1 MIELAS
7 IRNLIIDMDGVLWL
21 GNQPMPGL
29 VDFIDT
35 LRMLGLRFIL
45 ATNNASK
52 SGEEYVEKLSQ
63 FNTTVH
69 LDEILTSPQ
78 ATAAYLAQHA
88 PDARIYVIGEPGL
101 VSELTRK
108 GLTVVS
114 PDSPAG
120 ATHVVVGWDRHLTYT
135 KLVEACLLIRAGAT
149 FIGTNPDVTYP
160 DARGIIPGNGATLAA
175 LRAATDVEPIIVG
188 KPQPEMMIQ
197 AMQRLGSTPADTA
210 VLGDRL
216 DTDILGGK
224 NAGLT
229 ALLVLSGVTSHQ
241 TIEASAIKPDYVFE
255 DIRDLAA
262 TLLAIH
268 QPASIK
274 RQTS

>member
-1 MIELAS
+1 MIDLAS

-21 GNQPMPGL
+21 GNQAMPGL

-35 LRMLGLRFIL
+35 LRRLEIRFVL

-52 SGEEYVEKLSQ
+52 SGEEFVAKLAG
-63 FNTTVH
+63 FNTCVYPE
-69 LDEILTSPQ
+69 EILTSPQ
-78 ATAAYLAQHA
+78 ATASYLVQHA

-108 GLTVVS
+108 GLAVV
-114 PDSPAG
+114 PQDNPAG
-120 ATHVVVGWDRHLTYT
+120 ATHVVVGWDRQLTYA

-160 DARGIIPGNGATLAA
+160 EARGIVPGNGATLAA
-175 LRAATDVEPIIVG
+175 LRVATDVEPLIIG

-197 AMQRLGSTPADTA
+197 AMQRLGSTPANTA

-216 DTDILGGK
+216 DTDILGGER
-224 NAGLT
+224 AGLT
-229 ALLVLSGVTSHQ
+229 TLLVLSGVTSR
-241 TIEASAIKPDYVFE
+241 EAALSSSIKADYIFA
-255 DIRDLAA
+255 DIRELAK
-262 TLLAIH
+262 TLTE
-268 QPASIK
+268 IK
-274 RQTS
+274 RNA

>member
-29 VDFIDT
+29 VEFIDA
-35 LRMLGLRFIL
+35 LRRLGIRFVL

-52 SGEEYVEKLSQ
+52 STEEYVEKLAQ
-63 FNTTVH
+63 FDTRVH
-69 LDEILTSPQ
+69 PDEILNSPQ
-78 ATAAYLAQHA
+78 ATAAYLSQHA
-88 PDARIYVIGEPGL
+88 PSARIYVIGEPGL

-108 GLTVVS
+108 GLAVVS
-114 PDSPAG
+114 AEHPNG
-120 ATHVVVGWDRHLTYT
+120 ATHVVVGWDRQLTYA

-175 LRAATDVEPIIVG
+175 LRVATDVDPIIIG
-188 KPQPEMMIQ
+188 KPQPEMMLQ
-197 AMQRLGSTPADTA
+197 AMQRMGSTPENTA
-210 VLGDRL
+210 ALGDRI

-229 ALLVLSGVTSHQ
+229 TLLVLSGVTSR
-241 TIEASAIKPDYVFE
+241 EDALADPVKPDYIFQ
-255 DIRDLAA
+255 DIREIAA
-262 TLLAIH
+262 KLTEVL
-268 QPASIK
+268 SK
-274 RQTS
+274 T

>member
-29 VDFIDT
+29 VDFVDT
-35 LRMLGLRFIL
+35 LRRLDIHFIL

-52 SGEEYVEKLSQ
+52 SGEEYVEKLAQ
-63 FNTTVH
+63 FNTKIH

-78 ATAAYLAQHA
+78 ATATYLAQYA

-101 VSELTRK
+101 VSELTRR
-108 GLTVVS
+108 GLSVVS
-114 PDSPAG
+114 PESPTG
-120 ATHVVVGWDRHLTYT
+120 ATHVVVGWDRNLTYA

-160 DARGIIPGNGATLAA
+160 DARGIIPGNGSTLAA
-175 LRAATDVEPIIVG
+175 LRAATDVEPLIIG
-188 KPQPEMMIQ
+188 KPQPEMMLQ
-197 AMQRLGSTPADTA
+197 AMQRLGSTPANTA

-216 DTDILGGK
+216 DTDILGGQ

-229 ALLVLSGVTSHQ
+229 ALLVLSGVTSRAN
-241 TIEASAIKPDYVFE
+241 IETSPIKPDYVFE
-255 DIRDLAA
+255 DIRELAA
-262 TLLAIH
+262 RLLEIH
-268 QPASIK
+268 L
-274 RQTS
+274 

>member
-1 MIELAS
+1 MIELAA

-29 VDFIDT
+29 VEFIDT
-35 LRMLGLRFIL
+35 LRRLGIRFIL

-52 SGEEYVEKLSQ
+52 TVEEFVAKLAQ
-63 FNTTVH
+63 FETTIH
-69 LDEILTSPQ
+69 PDEILTSPQ

-88 PDARIYVIGEPGL
+88 PDARIFVIGEPGL
-101 VSELTRK
+101 ISELTRQS
-108 GLTVVS
+108 LTVVS
-114 PDSPAG
+114 QDSPAG
-120 ATHVVVGWDRHLTYT
+120 ATHVVVGWDRQLTYA

-160 DARGIIPGNGATLAA
+160 DARGIVPGNGATLAA
-175 LRAATDVEPIIVG
+175 LRVSTSVEPIIIG

-197 AMQRLGSTPADTA
+197 AMQRLGSTPQNTA

-216 DTDILGGK
+216 DTDILGGQ

-229 ALLVLSGVTSHQ
+229 TLLVLSGVTSR
-241 TIEASAIKPDYVFE
+241 EAVLADSIQPDYIFE
-255 DIRDLAA
+255 DIREIAA
-262 TLLAIH
+262 KLLALH
-268 QPASIK
+268 NV
-274 RQTS
+274 